1 MKAEDIMHVLRDG
14 IAVLPGGRCRAG
26 QAVVVCPSREQ
37 VVNPDHLRNVFL
49 YLFEVTAKESREK
62 GFLVVIDMR
71 GKQTWNNVRNILKV
85 LNNIANPSTKIHVFI
100 IKPDKFWEKQKAQMS
115 LGTYVFEVEM
125 ISFESLVKIIDSSQL
140 PKSVGG
146 SYPYDHDEWLEL
158 RIDLEKWIWNIT
170 EVMEKLESVR
180 REICDGEQPID
191 VETAD
196 AALKK
201 SQLAKKNIFSIPVDG
216 IEADGN
222 KIANRILHPSN
233 GFKNPDLI
241 ATTPYISNL
250 TDSLRLLKGEV
261 HKNWDSRQVELMRVY
276 QQKLFEC
283 DAEKMIEA
291 LRPYKHKFER
301 SMGDVGGCV
310 GDVSALAAD
319 FEQFETAVMVS
330 IYFFVEKDAL
340 IILKAMEVS
349 VRKVF
354 EQGNRLRTNGTRSH
368 NIENVTDKLAKE
380 WTLVKELIE
389 RRKAVLQNARRFFTS
404 AQCYFA
410 EVPRWTAQPGIN
422 PDDVRFNQECL
433 ENAIRAHDKFWANVE
448 EVYAQA
454 YEDALNLMKALKEAE
469 TEDNVAK
476 EHSSRLQRA
485 HKQLGERWKER
496 QVLLHQMLAMI
507 AFETDVKLVVD
518 WLEQHGEPYLR
529 RNINIGENVNQ
540 AKTFQRNHT
549 SFQRVAANT
558 YNNVE
563 KLGQVFQ
570 DVTNAGSNICD
581 VEKMSALMT
590 DLTAKIEKFTA
601 LEQLREQLLRQ
612 SVLFHT
618 HYKELTDWYRKMTE
632 KYRDRR
638 IDLTVQVCDQNKERF
653 VLETDETAQAYAVTI
668 GEGKAVIDTM
678 QKSTRLI
685 GVDYTASITH
695 IQMLIADIE
704 EKNKLISAE
713 WSPRRTLLHIA
724 SKFAMFEQNKFEVLE
739 QIQGWEED
747 MREMMES
754 PSFHEKADNVM
765 PYHIENQD
773 KVRDA
778 IMSIQKAAM
787 ELTQALHGQKLTDLR
802 DKNDRIVLEVIRDHL
817 RELEISEKRVM
828 RYANETSARIEAVRE
843 VCELRKIANGV
854 CRVIDGQL
862 HALTQLGVI
871 PHDYNDTVHMQEE
884 LRAFRDS
891 AQGRLKEPYDAFVV
905 RFRELMENRL
915 ANRDEVV
922 HHNEMIQTKYRRLM
936 ALCEERNKLLKSAH
950 GCYKTYETAVLP
962 ILNQLESEYH
972 SPTVTDWCAGCT
984 SSVDAERA
992 EYVSRLLS
1000 KHMEYKE
1007 RFGKGCTYALRN
1019 GDFLLR
1025 YIKRANV
1032 HPGERKRHENKIADM
1047 KTNIRERQSNIL
1059 ELWLQKKALLQGC
1072 QNYII
1077 IEAGAKELLGFMNGE
1092 GNEKLK
1098 QFEKRGRGELND
1110 EDDEFAK
1117 FKSDVKQ
1124 KKTDIQTFLILCTDE
1139 TMNRGVHGEQIERAI
1154 EKVKENFNRFS
1165 RRVGDCEVVLR
1176 GENGGP
1182 QLSKDEFSLDRH
1194 SDTAIFNQSEQRAEN
1209 RKMLEPMRELIQ
1221 SERDYI
1227 KDLERCVNI
1236 YVKEFDQATK
1246 NGSIPTLTKYDIFG
1260 NIEKIFQFHNDKLL
1274 HELVK
1279 YENQP
1284 EAVGASFTVW
1294 IDLLNELYTEYC
1306 VNKEQK
1312 NYMLATPEAVT
1323 YFTGIRE
1330 KHGLEINNEIA
1341 SLLIKPVQRITR
1353 YRLLIEQL
1361 LKNCSDRADDLKE
1374 AYDVVCSV
1382 PRKVND
1388 LIHFN
1393 CLELKGCNV
1402 DELGPFVTQ
1411 DTLTV
1416 WEPRAYFKG
1425 RGKERQVFL
1434 FDLSIVFAKRFEISP
1449 KNFKYVIKGKPLP
1462 LSEVSIVEH
1471 VEGDSCRFGLR
1482 VGTVSSND
1490 NRTDLKASSEN
1501 TKVKWVLK
1509 IRELTTGMLP
1519 LGLGVSPA
1527 LSVGTLSTSRSV
1539 SVRSGA
1545 STSSGGENRQSQD
1558 VDSLLH
1564 HRYSV
1569 HSCDSEKIPK
1579 IVNELEKKVITIIGF
1594 LNSQSS
1600 EVWIVTADFDGHA
1613 EGHLK
1618 VHKGDRVEIVEDQAT
1633 DCAEYLQVVLCDQP
1647 TKQGLVP
1654 ASIISPR

>member
-1 MKAEDIMHVLRDG
+1 
-14 IAVLPGGRCRAG
+14 
-26 QAVVVCPSREQ
+26 
-37 VVNPDHLRNVFL
+37 
-49 YLFEVTAKESREK
+49 
-62 GFLVVIDMR
+62 
-71 GKQTWNNVRNILKV
+71 
-85 LNNIANPSTKIHVFI
+85 
-100 IKPDKFWEKQKAQMS
+100 
-115 LGTYVFEVEM
+115 
-125 ISFESLVKIIDSSQL
+125 
-140 PKSVGG
+140 
-146 SYPYDHDEWLEL
+146 
-158 RIDLEKWIWNIT
+158 
-170 EVMEKLESVR
+170 
-180 REICDGEQPID
+180 
-191 VETAD
+191 
-196 AALKK
+196 
-201 SQLAKKNIFSIPVDG
+201 
-216 IEADGN
+216 
-222 KIANRILHPSN
+222 
-233 GFKNPDLI
+233 
-241 ATTPYISNL
+241 
-250 TDSLRLLKGEV
+250 
-261 HKNWDSRQVELMRVY
+261 
-276 QQKLFEC
+276 
-283 DAEKMIEA
+283 
-291 LRPYKHKFER
+291 
-301 SMGDVGGCV
+301 MGDVGGCV
-310 GDVSALAAD
+310 GDVCTLTAE
-319 FEQFETAVMVS
+319 FEQFEIAVT
-330 IYFFVEKDAL
+330 
-340 IILKAMEVS
+340 AMEVS
-349 VRKVF
+349 VKQVF
-354 EQGNRLRTNGTRSH
+354 DQGSRLRTSGSRIS
-368 NIENVTDKLAKE
+368 NIEHVAERLENE
-380 WTLVKELIE
+380 WHLVKELIE
-389 RRKAVLQNARRFFTS
+389 KRRTVLQNARKFFTS
-404 AQCYFA
+404 AQSYFA
-410 EVPRWTAQPGIN
+410 EVPRWTAQPGVN
-422 PDDVRFNQECL
+422 PDEVIFNQESL
-433 ENAIRAHDKFWANVE
+433 EIAIRKHDAFWAQVE

-454 YEDALNLMKALKEAE
+454 YDDALKLMKSLKEAE

-529 RNINIGENVNQ
+529 RNINIGDNVDQ

-563 KLGQVFQ
+563 KLGQVYQ
-570 DVTNAGSNICD
+570 DVTNSGSNICD
-581 VEKMSALMT
+581 VEKMNSLMT
-590 DLTAKIEKFTA
+590 DLRTKIEKFTTI
-601 LEQLREQLLRQ
+601 EQLREQLLRQ

-618 HYKELTDWYRKMTE
+618 HYKELTDWYRKMSE

-638 IDLTVQVCDQNKERF
+638 IDLTVQLCDSNKERF

-668 GEGKAVIDTM
+668 DEGKTLIDTM
-678 QKSTRLI
+678 QRSKRLI
-685 GVDYTASITH
+685 GVDYATSIDH
-695 IQMLIADIE
+695 IQFLILDIE

-765 PYHIENQD
+765 PYHIENQE
-773 KVRDA
+773 KVREA
-778 IMSIQKAAM
+778 ILSIQKAAM
-787 ELTQALHGQKLTDLR
+787 ELSQALHGQKLTDLR
-802 DKNDRIVLEVIRDHL
+802 DRRDRVVLDVIRDHL
-817 RELEISEKRVM
+817 RELDTSEKRVM

-843 VCELRKIANGV
+843 VCDLRKVANGV
-854 CRVIDGQL
+854 CRLIDIQL
-862 HALTQLGVI
+862 QALTKLGVI
-871 PHDYNDTVHMQEE
+871 PHDYNDTVKMQEE
-884 LRAFRDS
+884 LRGFRDS
-891 AQGRLKEPYDAFVV
+891 AQNRLKEPYDAFVI

-984 SSVDAERA
+984 STVHADRVS
-992 EYVSRLLS
+992 YVTDLLS
-1000 KHMEYKE
+1000 KHMDYKE

-1032 HPGERKRHENKIADM
+1032 PLHERKRHENKIADM

-1072 QNYII
+1072 HTYVVID
-1077 IEAGAKELLGFMNGE
+1077 ASAKQLLDFMNGE

-1098 QFEKRGRGELND
+1098 QFEKKKRGELND
-1110 EDDEFAK
+1110 NDDDFAQ
-1117 FKSDVKQ
+1117 FKSEVKL
-1124 KKTDIQTFLILCTDE
+1124 KRTEVRTFVVVATDE
-1139 TMNRGVHGEQIERAI
+1139 TMSRGVHGEEIDRCVEL
-1154 EKVKENFNRFS
+1154 VKDTFNRFS
-1165 RRVGDCEVVLR
+1165 QRVRDCEVVSR

-1182 QLSKDEFSLDRH
+1182 SKDEFSLDRH
-1194 SDTAIFNQSEQRAEN
+1194 SDTFDGKTIGEKRAEN
-1209 RKMLEPMRELIQ
+1209 QKMFEPMRELIQ

-1246 NGSIPTLTKYDIFG
+1246 NSLIPTLKKEDIFG
-1260 NIEKIFQFHNDKLL
+1260 NIEKIFQFHNEKLL
-1274 HELVK
+1274 HDLVK

-1294 IDLLNELYTEYC
+1294 IDLLNELYTDYC

-1312 NYMLATPEAVT
+1312 NYVLATPEAVT
-1323 YFTGIRE
+1323 FFGGVRE
-1330 KHGLEINNEIA
+1330 KYSLEINNDIA
-1341 SLLIKPVQRITR
+1341 SLLIKPIQRITR

-1361 LKNCSDRADDLKE
+1361 LKSCNDRTDDLKE
-1374 AYDVVCSV
+1374 AHEVVCSV

-1388 LIHFN
+1388 IIHFN
-1393 CLELKGCNV
+1393 CLELKGCNA

-1434 FDLSIVFAKRFEISP
+1434 FDLSIVFAKRIETSP

-1490 NRTDLKASSEN
+1490 NRTDLKASNEN

-1509 IRELTTGMLP
+1509 IRELTTGLLP

-1527 LSVGTLSTSRSV
+1527 LSVGTFSTARSV

-1558 VDSLLH
+1558 VESLLH
-1564 HRYSV
+1564 QRFSV
-1569 HSCDSEKIPK
+1569 HSCDSE
-1579 IVNELEKKVITIIGF
+1579 
-1594 LNSQSS
+1594 QSS
-1600 EVWIVTADFDGHA
+1600 EVWIVTADFEGNA

-1618 VHKGDRVEIVEDQAT
+1618 VNKGDRVEIVEDQAT

-1654 ASIISPR
+1654 ASIIAPQNE